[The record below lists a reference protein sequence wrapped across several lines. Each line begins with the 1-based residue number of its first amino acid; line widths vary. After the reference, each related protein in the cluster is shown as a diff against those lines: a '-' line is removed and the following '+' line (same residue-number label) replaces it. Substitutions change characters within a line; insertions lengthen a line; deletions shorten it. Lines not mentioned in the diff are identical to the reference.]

1 MQNLWNVGGD
11 AQGVLGIKIN
21 GMSGAAARTGN
32 VDKKKCKNVI
42 KRKYR
47 RPV

>member
-1 MQNLWNVGGD
+1 MQNLWKVDGD
-11 AQGVLGIKIN
+11 TWGVLGIKIN

-32 VDKKKCKNVI
+32 VDKKKWKNAI

-47 RPV
+47 GLL